1 MNYEDLPEDVKA
13 DIPQMLQDIINGVR
27 TPADVTQEILS
38 RI

>member
-13 DIPQMLQDIINGVR
+13 DIPQMLQDIVNGKR
-27 TPADVTQEILS
+27 TYADVTQEILS